1 MSIFQVQVEIFNQ
14 LSLFP
19 FIISALISLLQF
31 SLTAKILFS
40 KFTYKKNLPPSP
52 SKLPILGHLHLLGLF
67 PHHNLQALAK
77 KHGPYMKTHDL
88 TFSDRDQSNINKRL
102 LYNCKDVSV
111 APYGEYWRQL
121 KSICVL
127 QLLSNKRVQSFHSI
141 RVEQSALLVD
151 KIRNS
156 PGSVELSSML
166 TDLTNDVVCRS
177 AFGKKYRDGEIGR
190 KFLKLL
196 REFVQLLGNISI
208 GDFVP
213 WLWWINHVNGFNE
226 RVDRVAKELDEFLEG
241 VI

>member
-1 MSIFQVQVEIFNQ
+1 
-14 LSLFP
+14 
-19 FIISALISLLQF
+19 
-31 SLTAKILFS
+31 
-40 KFTYKKNLPPSP
+40 
-52 SKLPILGHLHLLGLF
+52 
-67 PHHNLQALAK
+67 
-77 KHGPYMKTHDL
+77 MKTHDL